1 MRAGGGVA
9 TAKSYARALFELA
22 RERDQIDAIGT
33 ELAAAVDLLAAQP
46 ALRDFLSRP
55 WVGGAA
61 KRGAAAEVA
70 TRLGVSP
77 LVKDFLALVAVRNR
91 AEHIAAIQTAYRALV
106 DEHRR
111 RVRVRLRTAIPLTDP
126 ERQSLGRRLSQL
138 LEGRELVIDEM
149 VDPSLLGGFVAEVGS
164 MILDGS
170 LDTQLVRMR
179 EQLARA

>member
-1 MRAGGGVA
+1 MRGGGEA

-33 ELAAAVDLLAAQP
+33 ELAAAADLLTVQP

-55 WVGGAA
+55 WVSGAA
-61 KRGAAAEVA
+61 KRGAATAVA
-70 TRLGVSP
+70 TRLGASP

-91 AEHIAAIQTAYRALV
+91 ADHMAAIETAYRALV
-106 DEHRR
+106 DEQRR
-111 RVRVRLRTAIPLTDP
+111 RVRVKLRTAVRFTDA
-126 ERQSLGRRLSQL
+126 ERESLGRRMSQL
-138 LEGRELVIDEM
+138 LEGRELVIDES
-149 VDPSLLGGFVAEVGS
+149 VDPNLLGGFVAEVGS

-170 LDTQLVRMR
+170 LDTQLVRIR